1 MEEII
6 FTKRKTTIRDG
17 RAAVQEWKH
26 HGVVMDGRFLP
37 KRSIGKRF
45 FYSAPEARDG
55 VYHTQ
60 SVEIVRGESQIMQR
74 AA

>member
-6 FTKRKTTIRDG
+6 FTKRKTTIKDG
-17 RAAVQEWKH
+17 RASVQEWKH
-26 HGVVMDGRFLP
+26 HGVVMDGRFFL

-45 FYSAPEARDG
+45 FYSMPEARDG
-55 VYHTQ
+55 VHHTQ
-60 SVEIVRGESQIMQR
+60 SVEIVRGESQIMQK

>member
-1 MEEII
+1 MDEII

-17 RAAVQEWKH
+17 KAAVQEWKH
-26 HGVVMDGRFLP
+26 HGVVMDGRCFP

-55 VYHTQ
+55 VYHSQ